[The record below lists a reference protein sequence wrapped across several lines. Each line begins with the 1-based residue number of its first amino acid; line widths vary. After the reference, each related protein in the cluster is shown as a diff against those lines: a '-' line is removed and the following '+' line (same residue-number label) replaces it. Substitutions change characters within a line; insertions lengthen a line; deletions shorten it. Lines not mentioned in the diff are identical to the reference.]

1 MRYSQNISMLL
12 LLTLLVGCSGTAPRD
27 LKPWEAS
34 QGAPSSR
41 ASSSG
46 AKSVKPEYG
55 PKLSVG
61 EPYTVERG
69 DTLYAI
75 AFRLGIDFRQLAAR
89 NGIKSPYTISVGQ
102 VLETAKPVVVAS
114 GQSRARGGA
123 SAQANSGNQSSKSK
137 PKSKSLSSKG
147 NAPKAVSKTASAASP
162 KTKSVAKTTSK
173 PQKKSASKS
182 VEPNRPVSRWRW
194 PSRGKVIRTFAA
206 NVHKGIDIAGE
217 RGDPVTSAAAGKVV
231 YAGAGVTGY
240 GSLIIVKHNDTYLSA
255 YGHNERLLVSEG
267 SVVNA
272 GQQIATMGSSGTNS
286 VKLHF
291 ELRRQGKP
299 VDPLTLLPK
308 R

>member
-1 MRYSQNISMLL
+1 MRYSQTISMLL

-34 QGAPSSR
+34 EGASSSR
-41 ASSSG
+41 TSSSG

-61 EPYTVERG
+61 EPYTVKRG

-114 GQSRARGGA
+114 RQSRARGGA

-137 PKSKSLSSKG
+137 SLSSKG
-147 NAPKAVSKTASAASP
+147 NAPKAVSKPASAASP

-206 NVHKGIDIAGE
+206 NVHKGIDIAGK

-299 VDPLTLLPK
+299 VDPLTLLPN

>member
-1 MRYSQNISMLL
+1 LQE
-12 LLTLLVGCSGTAPRD
+12 PR
-27 LKPWEAS
+27 
-34 QGAPSSR
+34 R
-41 ASSSG
+41 
-46 AKSVKPEYG
+46 
-55 PKLSVG
+55 
-61 EPYTVERG
+61 
-69 DTLYAI
+69 
-75 AFRLGIDFRQLAAR
+75 
-89 NGIKSPYTISVGQ
+89 
-102 VLETAKPVVVAS
+102 
-114 GQSRARGGA
+114 
-123 SAQANSGNQSSKSK
+123 
-137 PKSKSLSSKG
+137 
-147 NAPKAVSKTASAASP
+147 
-162 KTKSVAKTTSK
+162 K

-182 VEPNRPVSRWRW
+182 VEPNRLVSRWRW

-206 NVHKGIDIAGE
+206 NVHKGIDIAGK

-308 R
+308 PLRSQLTA

>member
-27 LKPWEAS
+27 LKPWEVNQDAS
-34 QGAPSSR
+34 SSR
-41 ASSSG
+41 ASSSST
-46 AKSVKPEYG
+46 KSVKPEYG

-61 EPYTVERG
+61 EPYTVKRG

-102 VLETAKPVVVAS
+102 VLATSEPVVVAS
-114 GQSRARGGA
+114 GQSRARGSA
-123 SAQANSGNQSSKSK
+123 SAQSNSGTQSSK
-137 PKSKSLSSKG
+137 PKSKSSSSKG
-147 NAPKAVSKTASAASP
+147 TATKAVSKPASAATP
-162 KTKSVAKTTSK
+162 KTKSVARTASK

-182 VEPNRPVSRWRW
+182 VEPSRPVSRWRW

-206 NVHKGIDIAGE
+206 NVHKGIDIAGK

>member
-27 LKPWEAS
+27 LKPWEAN
-34 QGAPSSR
+34 QDAPSSR

-61 EPYTVERG
+61 EPYTVKRG

-102 VLETAKPVVVAS
+102 VLATSKPVVVAS
-114 GQSRARGGA
+114 GQSRARGSA
-123 SAQANSGNQSSKSK
+123 SAQANSGTQSSK
-137 PKSKSLSSKG
+137 PKSKSSSSKG
-147 NAPKAVSKTASAASP
+147 TATKAVSKPASSATP
-162 KTKSVAKTTSK
+162 KTKSVARTVSK

-206 NVHKGIDIAGE
+206 NVHKGIDIAGN

>member
-1 MRYSQNISMLL
+1 
-12 LLTLLVGCSGTAPRD
+12 
-27 LKPWEAS
+27 
-34 QGAPSSR
+34 
-41 ASSSG
+41 
-46 AKSVKPEYG
+46 
-55 PKLSVG
+55 
-61 EPYTVERG
+61 
-69 DTLYAI
+69 
-75 AFRLGIDFRQLAAR
+75 
-89 NGIKSPYTISVGQ
+89 
-102 VLETAKPVVVAS
+102 
-114 GQSRARGGA
+114 
-123 SAQANSGNQSSKSK
+123 
-137 PKSKSLSSKG
+137 
-147 NAPKAVSKTASAASP
+147 
-162 KTKSVAKTTSK
+162 
-173 PQKKSASKS
+173 
-182 VEPNRPVSRWRW
+182 VSRWRW
-194 PSRGKVIRTFAA
+194 PSRGKVVRTFAA
-206 NVHKGIDIAGE
+206 NVHKGIDIAGK

>member
-34 QGAPSSR
+34 QGASSSR

-61 EPYTVERG
+61 EPYTVKRG

-102 VLETAKPVVVAS
+102 VLATSKPVVVAS
-114 GQSRARGGA
+114 GQSRARGSA
-123 SAQANSGNQSSKSK
+123 SAQANSGTQSSK
-137 PKSKSLSSKG
+137 PKSKSSSSKG
-147 NAPKAVSKTASAASP
+147 TATKAVSKPASSATP
-162 KTKSVAKTTSK
+162 KTKSVARTASK

-206 NVHKGIDIAGE
+206 NVHKGIDIAGN

>member
-1 MRYSQNISMLL
+1 MRYSQKISSLL

-27 LKPWEAS
+27 LKPWETNQDAS
-34 QGAPSSR
+34 SSR

-61 EPYTVERG
+61 EPYTVKRG

-102 VLETAKPVVVAS
+102 VLATSKPVVVAS
-114 GQSRARGGA
+114 GQSRARGSA
-123 SAQANSGNQSSKSK
+123 SAQANSGTQSSK
-137 PKSKSLSSKG
+137 PKSKSSSSKG
-147 NAPKAVSKTASAASP
+147 TATKAVSKPASSATP
-162 KTKSVAKTTSK
+162 KTKSVARTASK

-206 NVHKGIDIAGE
+206 NVHKGIDIAGN

>member
-12 LLTLLVGCSGTAPRD
+12 LLTLLVGCAGTAPRD
-27 LKPWEAS
+27 LKPWEANQDAS
-34 QGAPSSR
+34 SSR
-41 ASSSG
+41 AASSG

-61 EPYTVERG
+61 EPYTVKRG

-102 VLETAKPVVVAS
+102 VLATSKPVVVAS
-114 GQSRARGGA
+114 GQSRAQGSV
-123 SAQANSGNQSSKSK
+123 SAQANSGTQSSK
-137 PKSKSLSSKG
+137 PKSKSSSSKG
-147 NAPKAVSKTASAASP
+147 TATKALSKPASSATP
-162 KTKSVAKTTSK
+162 KTKSVARTASK

-206 NVHKGIDIAGE
+206 NVHKGIDIAGN